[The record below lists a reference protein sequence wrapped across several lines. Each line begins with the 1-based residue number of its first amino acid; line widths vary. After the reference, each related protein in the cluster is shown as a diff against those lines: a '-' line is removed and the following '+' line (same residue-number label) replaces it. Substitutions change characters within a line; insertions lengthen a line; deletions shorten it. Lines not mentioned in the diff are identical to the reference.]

1 MHPVLQESCDE
12 AMASQQM
19 DYDMA
24 AYMRARL
31 RYDPQTGAFA
41 WIVPTARCIKAG
53 SAAGW
58 KNSSGHIQI
67 KVDGTSHMAHRLA
80 WLMTFNTF
88 PSGQID
94 HINGIRDDNRIA
106 NLRNVTT
113 GENTQNQ
120 RAPRSDNTSGYLGV
134 SFSKAAGKWVAGIG
148 VGRKRIHLGCFD
160 CPETAHLAYIKAKR
174 EMHATCTI

>member
-1 MHPVLQESCDE
+1 MHPILQESCDE

-19 DYDMA
+19 EYDMA
-24 AYMRARL
+24 AYMRTL
-31 RYDPQTGAFA
+31 LGYDPDTGAFTWKVSPA
-41 WIVPTARCIKAG
+41 PCIKAG
-53 SAAGW
+53 RSAGW

-67 KVDGTSHMAHRLA
+67 KVGGTSHMAHRLA
-80 WLMTFNTF
+80 WLMTFDAL
-88 PSGQID
+88 PIGQID

-106 NLRNVTT
+106 NLRAVTP

-148 VGRKRIHLGCFD
+148 VGRKRIHLGCFE
-160 CPETAHLAYIKAKR
+160 CPEEAHLAYVKAKR
-174 EMHATCTI
+174 EMHSTCTL

>member
-1 MHPVLQESCDE
+1 MIFGECMTDVNLEDFSYVCGRLLRNGKSCGS
-12 AMASQQM
+12 MLKNGYRTIS
-19 DYDMA
+19 
-24 AYMRARL
+24 
-31 RYDPQTGAFA
+31 
-41 WIVPTARCIKAG
+41 IK
-53 SAAGW
+53 S
-58 KNSSGHIQI
+58 KLYYE
-67 KVDGTSHMAHRLA
+67 HRLV
-80 WLMTFNTF
+80 WLYHYNKW
-88 PSGQID
+88 PSDRID

-106 NLRNVTT
+106 NLRNVTP